1 MVARVVVIDDVIHT
15 HATIGHLLNSRHQ
28 IIPYPRGTL
37 SVDFVRENEP
47 DLVFVSLDLPDVKG
61 MELVSR
67 LAEQPDAPPV
77 VSLVGDGDPR
87 RIVAAVR
94 AGAFDVIVRPL
105 CAQEIQECCLRALA
119 ARTRGTEG
127 GATDSALR
135 PLIGVSPAM
144 ERLRAMIQRVARS
157 DAPVLIVGESGVGK
171 ELVAGAVHRL
181 SRRSDGPFQ
190 ARNCGALPEQLF
202 ESEMFGTEHG
212 AYTGAIRRAGVFE
225 RADGGTLFLD
235 EIGELVPANQVK
247 LLRVLENG
255 RFHRIGGTEERRAD
269 LRVMAATNRDL
280 KSALAEGRFRADL
293 YYRLN
298 VLQVTI
304 PPLRHRREDIPLL
317 VQHFSEDVGETGAGN
332 RFSLDALARLS
343 AYDWPGNIRE
353 LRNVVERAAVCAEST
368 PVRGTDIQFG

>member
-1 MVARVVVIDDVIHT
+1 MARVVVIDDVTHT

-47 DLVFVSLDLPDVKG
+47 DLVFVSLDLPDVNG

-67 LAEQPDAPPV
+67 LAEQPDASPV
-77 VSLVGDGDPR
+77 VSIIGDGEPR

-105 CAQEIQECCLRALA
+105 CAQDIRECCLRALA
-119 ARTRGTEG
+119 ARARATEG
-127 GATDSALR
+127 AATDPELQH
-135 PLIGVSPAM
+135 LIGVSPAM
-144 ERLRAMIQRVARS
+144 DRLRVMIRQVARS
-157 DAPVLIVGESGVGK
+157 NSPVLVMGESGVGK
-171 ELVAGAVHRL
+171 ELVAAAVHRL

-212 AYTGAIRRAGVFE
+212 AYTGAVRRAGVFE
-225 RADGGTLFLD
+225 LADGGTLFLD
-235 EIGELVPANQVK
+235 EIGELAPANQVK
-247 LLRVLENG
+247 LLRLLENG
-255 RFHRIGGTEERRAD
+255 MFHRVGGTAERRAD
-269 LRVMAATNRDL
+269 VRVIAATNRDL
-280 KSALAEGRFRADL
+280 KNAQAEGRFRADL

-298 VLQVTI
+298 VLPVTI

-317 VQHFSEDVGETGAGN
+317 VQHFSDDVGETDMGN
-332 RFSLDALARLS
+332 RFSVDALARLS
-343 AYDWPGNIRE
+343 AHDWPGNIRE

-368 PVRGTDIQFG
+368 PVRGIDIQFG

>member
-1 MVARVVVIDDVIHT
+1 M
-15 HATIGHLLNSRHQ
+15 
-28 IIPYPRGTL
+28 
-37 SVDFVRENEP
+37 
-47 DLVFVSLDLPDVKG
+47 
-61 MELVSR
+61 
-67 LAEQPDAPPV
+67 
-77 VSLVGDGDPR
+77 
-87 RIVAAVR
+87 
-94 AGAFDVIVRPL
+94 
-105 CAQEIQECCLRALA
+105 
-119 ARTRGTEG
+119 
-127 GATDSALR
+127 
-135 PLIGVSPAM
+135 
-144 ERLRAMIQRVARS
+144 
-157 DAPVLIVGESGVGK
+157 
-171 ELVAGAVHRL
+171 
-181 SRRSDGPFQ
+181 
-190 ARNCGALPEQLF
+190 
-202 ESEMFGTEHG
+202 
-212 AYTGAIRRAGVFE
+212 
-225 RADGGTLFLD
+225 
-235 EIGELVPANQVK
+235 K